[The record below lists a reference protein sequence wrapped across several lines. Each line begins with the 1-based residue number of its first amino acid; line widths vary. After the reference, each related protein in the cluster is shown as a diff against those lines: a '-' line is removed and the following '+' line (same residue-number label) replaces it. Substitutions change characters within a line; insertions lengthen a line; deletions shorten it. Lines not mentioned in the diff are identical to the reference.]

1 MRLQE
6 SVCKNLAYLWKINA
20 GENMKEQR
28 IIINSFGVD
37 DALRYVKQVMD
48 QGMISGNNDCYAY
61 ATRFKDDVMVTCSK
75 LKKGFS
81 FRVYRI

>member
-1 MRLQE
+1 MMNKACYYCGML
-6 SVCKNLAYLWKINA
+6 NA

-37 DALRYVKQVMD
+37 DGMRYVKLVMD
-48 QGMISGNNDCYAY
+48 QGMLSKNGTCYSY
-61 ATRFKDDVMVTCSK
+61 ATRFKDDVIVTCSK